1 MSSRLSC
8 VEQALHLSHGAVAS
22 DPGFAAADIP
32 TQDHPSLRN
41 SVQGA
46 LMPNAPG
53 RYAYNSKQTD
63 DEPIEPSEGFWHEFF
78 LHKPEPAG
86 LKRVLASTA
95 PDEMLHQQAHSQQLF
110 RQAILR
116 IKQAKAPADDIALEV
131 RHAIRIQKPH
141 ALTA

>member
-1 MSSRLSC
+1 ML
-8 VEQALHLSHGAVAS
+8 V
-22 DPGFAAADIP
+22 
-32 TQDHPSLRN
+32 
-41 SVQGA
+41 
-46 LMPNAPG
+46 PNAPDHHVDILQ
-53 RYAYNSKQTD
+53 QTD
-63 DEPIEPSEGFWHEFF
+63 DEPVEPSEGFWQEFF